1 IYALCIEHLKKEHFQ
16 LRKDLPDRA
25 EHLASVKAQEILIKE
40 AIDSSRLDDA
50 AINFVELI
58 WTEALGLLD
67 DVLDK
72 AVTSI
77 SLNDVSRAE
86 GILLWIRKALDDHE
100 SPEKLSTMILEF
112 YKIIPHKSGLEY
124 DVNKKLL
131 SSKQDLCQLIRD
143 MLNMHEINMLIPNTP
158 SISKYRALRCKIDVL
173 DLEESSKVKTQIKEN
188 LSGSTIEVLGI
199 YKVHRIIETESF
211 ESHLGNIRSL
221 FHASSVSNIVGILSR
236 GLLLPKIAT
245 EHGLERSDQ
254 GNLGS
259 GIYFSESVS
268 VSVKYAQ
275 PSRTDGTRMLLI
287 CDVALGKCYDTHY
300 TDSSLTAAPSGYDSV
315 HAVSKKEDDYSEFE
329 HDEFAVY
336 RTSQVK
342 IKYVVQFC
350 LADDKI
356 KTFSPVIP
364 THFEDQVLSLEHQ
377 PQPEALL
384 DDITAG
390 LQDKSGNPVPLK
402 DILIKGRIID
412 FIAEVVVFQMYE
424 NQTGSP
430 IEAKYVFPLDD
441 TAAVCGF
448 EAFIKEKHIIGEVK
462 EKEEAHREYRE
473 AVREGHGAYLMDQD
487 APDIFTVSVGNLPPS
502 TKVLIKITYIT
513 ELSYKN
519 GCLSFHLPA
528 AVAPWQQDKALNENT
543 QVGVL
548 SIQSSKS
555 FSLQMSI
562 EMPFKI
568 NHINSWTHQL
578 KIKRTDC
585 KAVVCTFADAFLD
598 SSGFALEILIGDA
611 YLPRMWVEKHPNKE
625 SEACML
631 VFQPE
636 FGASFDPL
644 SVSGEVVICLDCSN
658 SMAGSVIQQAK
669 QIALCAVAS
678 CQFSTKLSVFKF
690 GTKFPSHPKDF
701 TMNFAAL
708 EKFITSATATMGSS
722 DLWKT
727 LRYLNLLYPS
737 ECKRNIFLISDGH
750 IQNEGMT
757 LQMVKQNAQHTR
769 IFTCGIGPTA
779 NRHVLRSLAQYGAG
793 AFEYFD
799 VKSKYNWKRKVK
811 NQTTRMFSPG
821 CNAISIKWHQFDMK
835 TDELKHAPAQIQA
848 LFNNECLLV
857 YGFISRCTQATLNA
871 LVDNQELQAMV
882 STTELQKT
890 TGTML
895 HKLAARA
902 FIRDHEQ
909 GMIDENETEHE
920 AKKQLLKSWIIQL
933 SQENS
938 IVTQFTSFVAIA
950 KRDAKDY
957 QQADTMD
964 VLELVAK
971 EDVDILPYMQYLPT
985 TQGAPCQPDVN
996 VRRLFFSLV
1005 LDPVQKAIEWARRTD
1020 REFPAICQCLE
1031 LGKDWDSFTKK
1042 LLLFCIINVIAPS
1055 KLQPGKKP
1063 YNYGA

>member
-1 IYALCIEHLKKEHFQ
+1 SDQARKIYALCIEHLKKEHFQ

-188 LSGSTIEVLGI
+188 LRYIVIVSRFVLS
-199 YKVHRIIETESF
+199 RF
-211 ESHLGNIRSL
+211 NSHLGNIRSL

-377 PQPEALL
+377 PQPEGEPHFLYKTL
-384 DDITAG
+384 KG
-390 LQDKSGNPVPLK
+390 LFSVSLMYSV
-402 DILIKGRIID
+402 
-412 FIAEVVVFQMYE
+412 AAVVVFQMYE

-690 GTKFPSHPKDF
+690 GTNFEEFPSHPKDF

-890 TGTML
+890 TGTVSS
-895 HKLAARA
+895 ARTMGA
-902 FIRDHEQ
+902 KQ
-909 GMIDENETEHE
+909 LSS

-996 VRRLFFSLV
+996 VRRLFFSLY
-1005 LDPVQKAIEWARRTD
+1005 
-1020 REFPAICQCLE
+1020 
-1031 LGKDWDSFTKK
+1031 
-1042 LLLFCIINVIAPS
+1042 LFI
-1055 KLQPGKKP
+1055 
-1063 YNYGA
+1063 